1 MEESFQKMEELKAK
15 VVPLCADKRA
25 EAKELFKKL
34 QLACSLRTAMWS
46 SEDLSDFF
54 FWGKF

>member
-1 MEESFQKMEELKAK
+1 MEELKAK